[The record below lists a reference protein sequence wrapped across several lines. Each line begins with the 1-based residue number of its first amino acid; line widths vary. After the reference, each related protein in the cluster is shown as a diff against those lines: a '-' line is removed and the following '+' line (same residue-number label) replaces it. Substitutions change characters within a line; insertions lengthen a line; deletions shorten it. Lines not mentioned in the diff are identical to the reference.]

1 MIDAP
6 LFIANTETTLR
17 SIAFA
22 TKVVR
27 TIDRKHKEALLSLDR
42 NKFGSNFE
50 YETMSV
56 FAAIMRLVSHDAP
69 ALIKKHYNEITEII
83 SDKIEH
89 TVMEARSKIATT
101 VFPDLSAQQVSLIV
115 ANQQIPQKIY
125 NALKRGGSSPRQIA
139 SMIAIMGNPAER
151 RRLLDDYFRRLRN
164 AAYTSVRTGMAS
176 MAGQVNREV
185 YDSIPADVIGFQ
197 VLGILDNRIRP
208 AHRARHG
215 TIYYKVPG
223 VDRPGFEQMP
233 NPPLEADGSYAFN
246 CRCSLIPVFKGDD
259 TKARDIRG
267 RIIPNAKVFS
277 VWFDRQT
284 QAAKIAIVGKKRYMA
299 AVARK
304 GGGSPN
310 WIEFLD
316 SRTGILMTDK
326 EIENETRTKRKNRIA
341 RLYSKISMNS

>member
-6 LFIANTETTLR
+6 LFIANTEATLR
-17 SIAFA
+17 SIALA

-27 TIDRKHKEALLSLDR
+27 IIDRKRTEALRSLAA
-42 NKFGSNFE
+42 KKEGSNFE
-50 YETMSV
+50 YEVMSV
-56 FAAIMRLVSHDAP
+56 FSEIMRLVNHDAP

-83 SDKIEH
+83 SEKISR

-101 VFPDLSAQQVSLIV
+101 VFPGLTAQQVSYVV
-115 ANQQIPQKIY
+115 AHQQIPQKIY
-125 NALKRGGSSPRQIA
+125 TALKRSGSSPRQIA
-139 SMIAIMGNPAER
+139 SMVAIMANPAER
-151 RRLLDDYFRRLRN
+151 QRLLDDYFRRLRN

-176 MAGQVNREV
+176 MIGQTNREV
-185 YDSIPADVIGFQ
+185 YDAIPADVIGFQ

-208 AHRARHG
+208 EHRARHG

-223 VDRPGFEQMP
+223 VDRPGFEEMP
-233 NPPLEADGSYAFN
+233 NPPLEADGSYAYN
-246 CRCSLIPVFKGDD
+246 CRCVLIPVFKGDD

-277 VWFDRQT
+277 VWFDQQT
-284 QAAKIAIVGKKRYMA
+284 PAAKIAIVGAKRYA
-299 AVARK
+299 IAVKRK
-304 GGGSPN
+304 GGGTPN

-316 SRTGILMTDK
+316 SKTGVLMTDK

-341 RLYSKISMNS
+341 RLYSRIFTNT